1 MPGLGRDVPAYRDD
15 AEVRAQQEDHLG
27 GGDAATLP
35 QEAQGPRTEPIKQQ
49 LRLEIG
55 EAL

>member
-1 MPGLGRDVPAYRDD
+1 MPGLGGDVPADRDD

-27 GGDAATLP
+27 GGHAATLP
-35 QEAQGPRTEPIKQQ
+35 QEAQGAGAEQIKQQ